1 MKNKKIVLPR
11 FRIGEYIKPKPYNE
25 KHLIKDINENGYVLD
40 VDITIPFKDE
50 DVWEIAPNE

>member
-1 MKNKKIVLPR
+1 MENKKTVLPR

-50 DVWEIAPNE
+50 DVWEIAPSE